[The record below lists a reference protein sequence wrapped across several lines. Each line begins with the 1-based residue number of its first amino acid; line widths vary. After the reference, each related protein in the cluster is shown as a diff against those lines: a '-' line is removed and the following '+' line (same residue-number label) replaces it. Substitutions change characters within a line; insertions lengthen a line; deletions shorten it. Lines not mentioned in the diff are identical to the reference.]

1 MPVKAGTKVSLIL
14 PESFGIISVEL
25 LNVAT
30 AGSIL
35 GVWRTEIDPPWVT
48 SISVAGL
55 KRSLTNKSETGST
68 VKPVGSSG
76 KAVLP
81 TALNV
86 KLFDVAES
94 CP

>member
-1 MPVKAGTKVSLIL
+1 ML

-30 AGSIL
+30 AGSTD

-48 SISVAGL
+48 SISFAGS
-55 KRSLTNKSETGST
+55 KRSRTKRSETGSI

-76 KAVLP
+76 NAVLP

-94 CP
+94 WP